1 MIRIYFKSI
10 NLVINVFFKY
20 ITCMIYFTVV
30 INANK
35 KTILQWYLKKITLE
49 LVNIKHVR
57 TKNIGE

>member
-20 ITCMIYFTVV
+20 ITCMIYFIVV

-35 KTILQWYLKKITLE
+35 KIILLL
-49 LVNIKHVR
+49 LLLSRFSRVR
-57 TKNIGE
+57 LCVTP